1 MSELEDALARAQ
13 RELEETKEA
22 IAAARGSNVEK
33 LAAQLAG
40 LQAQAN
46 DSEAEAK
53 ALEEE
58 AKSLRDAELNLLEKL
73 K

>member
-1 MSELEDALARAQ
+1 MSELEDALERAQ

-22 IAAARGSNVEK
+22 IAAARGTSVEQ

-46 DSEAEAK
+46 DYEAQAK
-53 ALEEE
+53 VLEEQ

-73 K
+73 G